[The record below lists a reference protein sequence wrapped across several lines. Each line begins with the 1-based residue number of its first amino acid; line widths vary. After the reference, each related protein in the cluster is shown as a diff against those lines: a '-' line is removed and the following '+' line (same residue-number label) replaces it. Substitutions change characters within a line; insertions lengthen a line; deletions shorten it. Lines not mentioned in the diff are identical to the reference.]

1 MKIALAQQ
9 NYHIGNFEANTRKII
24 DAIRQAK
31 QAGADLV
38 VFSELSVCGYP
49 PRDFLEF
56 EDFIAQCY
64 ASVDRIREEADT
76 IGVIVGAP
84 ARNTAPPGKDLFNA
98 AWLLY
103 EKEIK
108 GVAYKTCLPTYD
120 VFDEY
125 RYFEP
130 GYEWKVIPFKGK
142 KIALTICEDI
152 WNLGDNPLYRVCP
165 MDQLIGQSPD
175 LMINISASPFDYDHD
190 ADRREVVRQNVLKYK
205 LPMYYCNAVGSQTEI
220 VFDGG
225 SLVYDAKGK
234 LIKELKYFE
243 EDLEVV
249 DLPAPVPPFYE
260 EILPG
265 FSIPI
270 HTEEA
275 GEELM
280 TPTAKTPGP
289 GETAI
294 VAKKETAGEHEG
306 LQEKSPAAEHAAF
319 DKEMRVSKL
328 KDPGKVIE
336 YLTNRENIHQIHQA
350 LILGIRDYFSKMG
363 FSKAILGS
371 SGGIDSAVTL
381 ALACEALG
389 KDNVR
394 AILLPS
400 PYSTSHSVSD
410 AEQLSRTL
418 GNPYDIIPIREVYEG
433 LLHTL
438 EPVFN
443 GTSFGLAE
451 ENLQSRTRGNILMG
465 IANKFGYILLNTS
478 NKSEL
483 STGYGTLYGDMAG
496 GLSVLGDIYKM
507 QVYAL
512 ARYINR
518 DGEIIPAGILEK
530 APSAELRP
538 DQKDSDSLPEYD
550 VLDKVLYQ
558 YIERRQGPRE
568 IVALG
573 IDEALVK
580 RVLRLVNTNEYKR
593 NQFCP
598 IIRVSCKAFGVG
610 RRVPIVGKYL
620 S

>member
-9 NYHIGNFEANTRKII
+9 NYHVGNFGSNTRKII

-64 ASVDRIREEADT
+64 ASIDAIREETDSIA
-76 IGVIVGAP
+76 VIVGSP
-84 ARNTAPPGKDLFNA
+84 ARNTAPQGKDLFNA
-98 AWLLY
+98 AWFLY

-108 GVAYKTCLPTYD
+108 AVAHKTCLPTYD

-152 WNLGDNPLYRVCP
+152 WNLGDNPLYRICP
-165 MDQLIGQSPD
+165 MDQLIGQAPD

-190 ADRREVVRQNVLKYK
+190 ADRKEVVRQNVLKYQ

-225 SLVYDAKGK
+225 SLVYDAKGR
-234 LIKELKYFE
+234 LVKEMKYFE
-243 EDLEVV
+243 EDFAVLE
-249 DLPAPVPPFYE
+249 LPAPVPPLFE
-260 EILPG
+260 EIFPG

-270 HTEEA
+270 NTDRTD
-275 GEELM
+275 EELLR
-280 TPTAKTPGP
+280 PTATTPQTAVTQDPTATKTSNAGKPENAP
-289 GETAI
+289 LGEP
-294 VAKKETAGEHEG
+294 
-306 LQEKSPAAEHAAF
+306 QF
-319 DKEMRVSKL
+319 DKEMRVSRL
-328 KDPGKVIE
+328 QDPNKVIE
-336 YLTNRENIHQIHQA
+336 YLVHPDNIDEIYRA

-410 AEQLSRTL
+410 AEQLSKNL
-418 GNPYDIIPIREVYEG
+418 GNPYDIIAIREVYES
-433 LLHTL
+433 LLDTL
-438 EPVFN
+438 KPVFKDQP
-443 GTSFGLAE
+443 FGLAE

-483 STGYGTLYGDMAG
+483 ATGYGTLYGDMAG
-496 GLSVLGDIYKM
+496 GLSVLGDVYKL

-512 ARYINR
+512 ARHINR
-518 DGEIIPAGILEK
+518 DREIIPANILEK

-538 DQKDSDSLPEYD
+538 DQKDSDSLPEYE

-558 YIERRQGPRE
+558 YIERRKGPKE
-568 IVALG
+568 IIALG
-573 IDEALVK
+573 IDDALVK
-580 RVLRLVNTNEYKR
+580 RVLKMVNANEYKR

-598 IIRVSCKAFGVG
+598 IIRVSSKAFGVG

>member
-1 MKIALAQQ
+1 MKIALVQQ
-9 NYHIGNFEANTRKII
+9 NYHIGNFEANTRKMI
-24 DAIRQAK
+24 DGIRQAR

-38 VFSELSVCGYP
+38 VFTELSVCGYP

-76 IGVIVGAP
+76 IGVIVGSP
-84 ARNTAPPGKDLFNA
+84 ARNTAPQGKDLFNA

-103 EKEIK
+103 EKEVK
-108 GVAYKTCLPTYD
+108 GIAYKTCLPTYD

-130 GYEWKVIPFKGK
+130 GYDWKVIPFKGK

-190 ADRREVVRQNVLKYK
+190 ADRKEVVRQNVLKYK

-225 SLVYDAKGK
+225 SIVYDAKGR
-234 LIKELKYFE
+234 LVKELKYFE
-243 EDLEVV
+243 EDMAVV
-249 DLPAPVPPFYE
+249 DLPVPVPPLYE

-270 HTEEA
+270 HADEA
-275 GEELM
+275 GEELL
-280 TPTAKTPGP
+280 TPTAKTPDTEDEAASP
-289 GETAI
+289 GIPEVSI
-294 VAKKETAGEHEG
+294 
-306 LQEKSPAAEHAAF
+306 LSDAAF

-328 KDPGKVIE
+328 KDPNKVIE
-336 YLTNRENIHQIHQA
+336 YLTNEENIHQIYRA

-410 AEQLSRTL
+410 AEQLSRNL
-418 GNPYDIIPIREVYEG
+418 GNPYDIVPIREVYEA
-433 LLHTL
+433 LLHAL
-438 EPVFN
+438 EPVYK

-496 GLSVLGDIYKM
+496 GLSVLGDVYKM

-518 DGEIIPAGILEK
+518 NGEIIPANILEK

-550 VLDKVLYQ
+550 LLDKVLYQ

-568 IVALG
+568 IIAMG

-598 IIRVSCKAFGVG
+598 IIRVSSKAFGVG